1 MDFLRLVSSNF
12 NFRKAFH
19 FSGKLGLEKQNIGKI
34 SDPKKVRKYLSDLS
48 ENSNDTFLSIL
59 DDFDHFNKLLCFLN
73 PRFEFFL
80 MVLAFYQ
87 LHTLCRP

>member
-59 DDFDHFNKLLCFLN
+59 DDFDHFNELLCFL
-73 PRFEFFL
+73 EFFH

>member
-34 SDPKKVRKYLSDLS
+34 SDPKKVRKYLS
-48 ENSNDTFLSIL
+48 ENSNTFLSIL
-59 DDFDHFNKLLCFLN
+59 DNFDHFNELLCFL
-73 PRFEFFL
+73 EFFH

-87 LHTLCRP
+87 LHTLSRP